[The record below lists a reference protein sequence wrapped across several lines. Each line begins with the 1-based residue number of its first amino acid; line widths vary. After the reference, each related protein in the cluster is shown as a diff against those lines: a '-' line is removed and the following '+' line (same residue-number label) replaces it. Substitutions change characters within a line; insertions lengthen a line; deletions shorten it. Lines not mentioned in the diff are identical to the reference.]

1 MARPWEFGREAEALV
16 QQAYSAAG
24 WRVLARNWR
33 AGAREIDLIV
43 RRGRLVAFVEVR
55 ARSTAAFGHPLA
67 TVGRGK
73 RRDVASAAAR
83 WIAEHGSDRDAYRF
97 DVVAVRRGPGGEME
111 LERVPHAWVG

>member
-1 MARPWEFGREAEALV
+1 METSWEFGRGAEALV
-16 QQAYSAAG
+16 EQAYTAAG

-67 TVGRGK
+67 TIGRGK
-73 RRDVASAAAR
+73 RRDVARAAAR
-83 WIAEHGSDRDAYRF
+83 WIAAYGRDCDAYRF
-97 DVVAVRRGPGGEME
+97 DVVAVSRGSAGEME
-111 LERVPHAWVG
+111 LERVPHAWIG